1 MIKIST
7 IPDDFEPQ
15 SGVSNFLKLTP
26 GKHRIRILSGAVAGY
41 EWWEDTPE
49 GGRKPKRIA
58 LDGNPPV
65 EYAESVR
72 KFLAFPIYNYEL
84 SKIQVMEITQASI
97 QKELKALEKDPDWA
111 NLIDFDLEIERTG
124 NDKNTTRYRITPKP
138 KSEMSKEVQKAAEAG
153 LPVLDALFK
162 GQDPFSY
169 NPNAEEVDVEE
180 IDKIFAEED
189 KK

>member
-7 IPDDFEPQ
+7 IPSDFEPQ
-15 SGVSNFLKLTP
+15 SLASNFLKLTP
-26 GKHRIRILSGAVAGY
+26 GKHRIRVLSGAVAGY

-49 GGRKPKRIA
+49 GGRKPKRIP
-58 LDGNPPV
+58 LDGRPPV
-65 EYAESVR
+65 EYAETVR

-111 NLIDFDLEIERTG
+111 NLVDFDLEIERTG

-169 NPNAEEVDVEE
+169 NPDAEEVDVDEVAE
-180 IDKIFAEED
+180 ILNKE
-189 KK
+189 